1 MFLLGESAPWGIR
14 RVWERFLFDGGKGRE
29 ILRGACLEAG
39 SAGGSLYRAHFPGL
53 GRGLR
58 GAFGGDQRHS

>member
-29 ILRGACLEAG
+29 ILRR
-39 SAGGSLYRAHFPGL
+39 GGLYRAHFPGL

-58 GAFGGDQRHS
+58 GAFGGISAIRRRV